1 MRIIT
6 RYITTVYLRMI
17 FLCGGSFLA
26 VYLII
31 DFLEKITRL
40 GKYNPELK
48 HLVLYF
54 AAKIPEMINQVAPLA
69 VLMAT
74 MLTLGIL
81 AKSSEIIAMRSCG
94 IGLVRISVPLLVT
107 AFLISLVVLL
117 NGEFIVP
124 RASARL
130 DQIENILIKK
140 KDPATFFRQ
149 NNIWY
154 REESTILQARLFEPS
169 SRTLQGLTLWQLA
182 PDMRPVRRIDAGTG
196 IIVNGGWL
204 FRDVTVRDFS
214 AGNVTSTRAVAEL
227 PVQLQ
232 LKPADLKVLEM
243 YADNMGFFDLQRYC
257 NKLRNGGYD
266 PTRYLTQMHS
276 RLSLPFSTLVMAFLG
291 IPFALKSGRSSGIA
305 VGIGL
310 SILIGFSFFVINS
323 ALISFGQ
330 GGALPPIIAAWA
342 ANAIFAATGVWLT
355 LTVNR

>member
-1 MRIIT
+1 MRILS
-6 RYITTVYLRMI
+6 RYITALYLRMI
-17 FLCGGSFLA
+17 CLCGGSFIA

-40 GKYNPELK
+40 ARYNPELK
-48 HLVLYF
+48 HLALFF

-69 VLMAT
+69 ILMAT

-81 AKSSEIIAMRSCG
+81 AKNSEIIAMRSCG
-94 IGLVRISVPLLVT
+94 VGLVRISIPLLAT
-107 AFLISLVVLL
+107 ALLISLAVLL
-117 NGEFIVP
+117 NGELIVP
-124 RASARL
+124 RANARL
-130 DQIENILIKK
+130 EQIENILIKK
-140 KDPATFFRQ
+140 KSADTFFRQ
-149 NNIWY
+149 SNIWHK
-154 REESTILQARLFEPS
+154 EENSLLQARLFSPAT
-169 SRTLQGLTLWQLA
+169 RTLQGITFWQLA

-196 IIVNGGWL
+196 SLVGDGWL
-204 FRDVTVRDFS
+204 FKDVTIRDFS
-214 AGNVTSTRAVAEL
+214 AGNVTATRAVAEL

-243 YADNMGFFDLQRYC
+243 YADNMGFIALRRYC
-257 NKLRNGGYD
+257 EKLQNGGYD
-266 PTRYLTQMHS
+266 ATRYLTQMHS
-276 RLSLPFSTLVMAFLG
+276 RLSLPFSALVMAFIG

-330 GGALPPIIAAWA
+330 GGALPPLIAAWA
-342 ANAIFAATGVWLT
+342 ANAIFAAMGVWLT